1 MIKKGEQAMD
11 AVKET
16 GGNIKNDIK
25 REVEDLKCMVAA
37 INEDSDEKEQSVKSE
52 DLFATSTTA
61 ADSADTAKKADD
73 TDTTSA
79 QSGTTRTDI

>member
-1 MIKKGEQAMD
+1 MVSKGEQTVG

-37 INEDSDEKEQSVKSE
+37 INEENGIETPADESAEAKDE
-52 DLFATSTTA
+52 TA
-61 ADSADTAKKADD
+61 
-73 TDTTSA
+73 
-79 QSGTTRTDI
+79 Q